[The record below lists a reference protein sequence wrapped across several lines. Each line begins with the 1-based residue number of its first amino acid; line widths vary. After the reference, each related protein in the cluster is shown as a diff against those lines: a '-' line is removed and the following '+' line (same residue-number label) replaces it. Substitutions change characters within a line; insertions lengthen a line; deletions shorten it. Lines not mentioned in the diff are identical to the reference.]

1 MSKLTPETYIKSISK
16 NKAGFY
22 VVSYGKTRTSR
33 RDSTVLYK
41 QLKDLVDGG
50 ERFQVKIG
58 NTYMTD
64 TGVDIRSQL
73 NAREMKTLAGQ
84 HFLAQ
89 AVAEGVDPSD
99 FPEDIQDFMTEATA
113 TAAEPEPEARAEAEP
128 EPRAAGAAGGAGGA
142 EEEKEIEPRKP
153 KKPRET
159 REQILKRMSEARAEA
174 EIEEAEER
182 IAEEARARRE
192 RRGLKREATRER
204 KEQEAEMEVGR
215 SRPAEQPEGPTAR
228 GATKPGRAM
237 RGRGGAGGPG
247 AAVPAEVQRDDEE
260 FGDVEERIRV
270 AEARQRARTTSEMR
284 TPAPA
289 EQPQAP
295 AGEATRPRRA
305 IRGRGGAGGPGAA
318 VPAEVQRDEPE
329 LEGMPA
335 PPAPAEQPQEPAARG
350 ATRPGR
356 AMRGRGGAEGPGAA
370 VPAEVQRD
378 EPELGDVEERI
389 RIAEARQR
397 ARTTSEMRT
406 TAPLRRLTET
416 RGDVR
421 RLTETRGGARRLI
434 ETSESKGPVVESESK
449 DEPGAAG
456 GPPPPPPPG
465 SSVVPVPEA
474 DAKKALAEDEQP
486 SLDPSTEVKL
496 IGPDS
501 AKEMKEANIIYK
513 DAFRMVFSDRS
524 GVRELE
530 RFKAS
535 EEAKQAESKTPD
547 ALFMEADDIRRVY
560 EDQMKIARLAFNVVD
575 EKKDLEAQW
584 NELNVLAKGTNEN
597 LKGKPNQDV
606 LGQFNSVGVVVDISN
621 LGMNLQ
627 DFMNYINARNLTNQ
641 TDKQKG
647 NNKLS
652 GFQKG
657 VNLEDV
663 EPADPPKPD
672 PPTIEPIPTTK
683 ALADPAQEVGVF
695 GKPEFI
701 SNERVKGVINVSGFK
716 KPVKK
721 EKSKRVV
728 IML

>member
-1 MSKLTPETYIKSISK
+1 MSELTTETYIKSISR
-16 NKAGFY
+16 NKAGFR
-22 VVSYGKTRTSR
+22 VVSYGKSRTSQR
-33 RDSTVLYK
+33 ESVALYK
-41 QLKDLVDGG
+41 QLKDLVDEG

-58 NTYMTD
+58 GTYMTD
-64 TGVDIRSQL
+64 KGVDTRSQL
-73 NAREMKTLAGQ
+73 NASEMKQFAGQ
-84 HFLAQ
+84 HFVAQ
-89 AVAEGVDPSD
+89 VAAEGVDPSN
-99 FPEDIQDFMTEATA
+99 FPQDVQDFMTD
-113 TAAEPEPEARAEAEP
+113 AASVTTEEPASE
-128 EPRAAGAAGGAGGA
+128 AGAAVASGGAGGE
-142 EEEKEIEPRKP
+142 EEEKGVEPPKP
-153 KKPRET
+153 KET

-182 IAEEARARRE
+182 ITEEAKTRKE
-192 RRGLKREATRER
+192 KRELGRETTRER

-215 SRPAEQPEGPTAR
+215 SRPAEQPEGPR
-228 GATKPGRAM
+228 EATKPGRAL

-247 AAVPAEVQRDDEE
+247 APAPTGVQRDEPKL
-260 FGDVEERIRV
+260 ERGIL
-270 AEARQRARTTSEMR
+270 RA
-284 TPAPA
+284 PPA
-289 EQPQAP
+289 EQPEGP
-295 AGEATRPRRA
+295 RGATKPGRA
-305 IRGRGGAGGPGAA
+305 LRGRGGAGGPGA
-318 VPAEVQRDEPE
+318 PAPTGVQRDEPE
-329 LEGMPA
+329 LEGMSEFGSGASTSSFVTARTGP
-335 PPAPAEQPQEPAARG
+335 PPAPGPPPFGQFSGRQPAPGHFES
-350 ATRPGR
+350 TRP
-356 AMRGRGGAEGPGAA
+356 M
-370 VPAEVQRD
+370 
-378 EPELGDVEERI
+378 
-389 RIAEARQR
+389 ARR
-397 ARTTSEMRT
+397 PVYAT
-406 TAPLRRLTET
+406 
-416 RGDVR
+416 
-421 RLTETRGGARRLI
+421 RRLI
-434 ETSESKGPVVESESK
+434 SEEGSQEPVP
-449 DEPGAAG
+449 EPASAVRAVPPP
-456 GPPPPPPPG
+456 GPPPQTVE

-474 DAKKALAEDEQP
+474 DAKKALAEDPQP

-547 ALFMEADDIRRVY
+547 ALFMEADDVRRVY
-560 EDQMKIARLAFNVVD
+560 EDQMKIARLVFNVVD

-627 DFMNYINARNLTNQ
+627 DFMNYINARNLTNK

-663 EPADPPKPD
+663 EPEEPPKPD

-721 EKSKRVV
+721 DKSKRVV

>member
-1 MSKLTPETYIKSISK
+1 MSELTTETYIKSISR
-16 NKAGFY
+16 NKAGFR
-22 VVSYGKTRTSR
+22 VVSYGKSRTSQR
-33 RDSTVLYK
+33 ESVALYK
-41 QLKDLVDGG
+41 QLKDLVDEG

-58 NTYMTD
+58 GTYMTD
-64 TGVDIRSQL
+64 KGVDTRSQL
-73 NAREMKTLAGQ
+73 NASEMKQFAGQ
-84 HFLAQ
+84 HFVAQ
-89 AVAEGVDPSD
+89 VAAEGVDPSN
-99 FPEDIQDFMTEATA
+99 FPQDVQDFMTD
-113 TAAEPEPEARAEAEP
+113 AASVTTEEPASE
-128 EPRAAGAAGGAGGA
+128 AGAAVASGGAGGE
-142 EEEKEIEPRKP
+142 EEEKGVEPPKP
-153 KKPRET
+153 KET

-182 IAEEARARRE
+182 ITEEAKTRKE
-192 RRGLKREATRER
+192 KRELGRETTRER

-215 SRPAEQPEGPTAR
+215 SRPAEQPEGPR
-228 GATKPGRAM
+228 EATKPGRAL

-247 AAVPAEVQRDDEE
+247 A
-260 FGDVEERIRV
+260 
-270 AEARQRARTTSEMR
+270 
-284 TPAPA
+284 PAPT
-289 EQPQAP
+289 
-295 AGEATRPRRA
+295 G
-305 IRGRGGAGGPGAA
+305 
-318 VPAEVQRDEPE
+318 VQRDEPE
-329 LEGMPA
+329 LEGMSEFGSGASTSSFVTARTGP
-335 PPAPAEQPQEPAARG
+335 PPAPGPPPFGQFSGRQPAPGHFES
-350 ATRPGR
+350 TRP
-356 AMRGRGGAEGPGAA
+356 M
-370 VPAEVQRD
+370 
-378 EPELGDVEERI
+378 
-389 RIAEARQR
+389 ARR
-397 ARTTSEMRT
+397 PVYAT
-406 TAPLRRLTET
+406 
-416 RGDVR
+416 
-421 RLTETRGGARRLI
+421 RRLI
-434 ETSESKGPVVESESK
+434 SEEGSQEPVP
-449 DEPGAAG
+449 EPASAVRAVPPP
-456 GPPPPPPPG
+456 GPPPQTVE

-474 DAKKALAEDEQP
+474 DAKKALAEDPQP

-547 ALFMEADDIRRVY
+547 ALFMEADDVRRVY
-560 EDQMKIARLAFNVVD
+560 EDQMKIARLVFNVVD

-627 DFMNYINARNLTNQ
+627 DFMNYINARNLTNK

-663 EPADPPKPD
+663 EPEEPPKPD

-721 EKSKRVV
+721 DKSKRVV

>member
-1 MSKLTPETYIKSISK
+1 MSELTTETYIKSISR
-16 NKAGFY
+16 NKAGFR
-22 VVSYGKTRTSR
+22 VVSYGKSRTSQR
-33 RDSTVLYK
+33 ESVALYK
-41 QLKDLVDGG
+41 QLKDLVDEG

-58 NTYMTD
+58 GTYMTD
-64 TGVDIRSQL
+64 KGVDTRSQL
-73 NAREMKTLAGQ
+73 NASEMKQFAGQ
-84 HFLAQ
+84 HFVAQ
-89 AVAEGVDPSD
+89 VAAEGVDPSN
-99 FPEDIQDFMTEATA
+99 FPQDVQDFMTD
-113 TAAEPEPEARAEAEP
+113 AASVTTEEPASE
-128 EPRAAGAAGGAGGA
+128 AGAAVASGGAGGE
-142 EEEKEIEPRKP
+142 EEEKGVEPPKP
-153 KKPRET
+153 KET

-182 IAEEARARRE
+182 ITEEAKTRKE
-192 RRGLKREATRER
+192 KRELGRETTRER

-215 SRPAEQPEGPTAR
+215 SRPAEQPEGPR
-228 GATKPGRAM
+228 EATKPGRAL

-247 AAVPAEVQRDDEE
+247 A
-260 FGDVEERIRV
+260 
-270 AEARQRARTTSEMR
+270 
-284 TPAPA
+284 PAPT
-289 EQPQAP
+289 
-295 AGEATRPRRA
+295 G
-305 IRGRGGAGGPGAA
+305 
-318 VPAEVQRDEPE
+318 VQRDEPE
-329 LEGMPA
+329 LEGMSEFGSGASTSSFVTARTGP
-335 PPAPAEQPQEPAARG
+335 PPAPGPPPFGQFSGRQPAPGHFES
-350 ATRPGR
+350 TRP
-356 AMRGRGGAEGPGAA
+356 M
-370 VPAEVQRD
+370 
-378 EPELGDVEERI
+378 
-389 RIAEARQR
+389 ARR
-397 ARTTSEMRT
+397 PVYAT
-406 TAPLRRLTET
+406 
-416 RGDVR
+416 
-421 RLTETRGGARRLI
+421 RRLI
-434 ETSESKGPVVESESK
+434 SEEGSQEPVP
-449 DEPGAAG
+449 EPASAVRAVPPP
-456 GPPPPPPPG
+456 GPPPQTVE

-474 DAKKALAEDEQP
+474 DAKKALAEDPQP

-547 ALFMEADDIRRVY
+547 ALFMEADDVRRVY
-560 EDQMKIARLAFNVVD
+560 EDQMKIARLVFNVVD

-627 DFMNYINARNLTNQ
+627 DFMNYINARNLTNK

-663 EPADPPKPD
+663 EPEEPPKPD

-695 GKPEFI
+695 GRPEFI

-721 EKSKRVV
+721 DKSKRVV